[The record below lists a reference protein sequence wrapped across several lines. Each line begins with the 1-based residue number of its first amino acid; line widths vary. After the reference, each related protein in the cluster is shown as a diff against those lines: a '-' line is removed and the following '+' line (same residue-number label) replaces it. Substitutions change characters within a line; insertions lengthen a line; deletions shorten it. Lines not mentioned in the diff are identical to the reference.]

1 MDSINV
7 DVAMFLH
14 PMDIIKFLID
24 SSGRTT
30 NTLLVKQFSDYLQGG
45 DDMALTNKK
54 ILKSV
59 TGKRFYSVS
68 QKMFIEDMCGFL
80 TLKMLSMALNIFW
93 DTLYFNEIIQTMID
107 NKKHFPSSS
116 SESD

>member
-1 MDSINV
+1 MYDRHLKSNKTFFVMDSINV

-14 PMDIIKFLID
+14 PMDIIKFLIE

-30 NTLLVKQFSDYLQGG
+30 NTRLVKEFAQYLQGG

-59 TGKRFYSVS
+59 TGK
-68 QKMFIEDMCGFL
+68 I
-80 TLKMLSMALNIFW
+80 
-93 DTLYFNEIIQTMID
+93 
-107 NKKHFPSSS
+107 
-116 SESD
+116 